1 MMRCNFQHATVGS
14 MDLVVSPFANVI
26 KITPY
31 HVTLLM
37 DSATVTQGGLGKS
50 ALNVSKLDKNTCHKA
65 KADLK

>member
-1 MMRCNFQHATVGS
+1 MHCNFQHATVDS

-37 DSATVTQGGLGKS
+37 GSASVTRGGLGKS
-50 ALNVSKLDKNTCHKA
+50 ALNVSTLDKNTCHKA
-65 KADLK
+65 KADPK